1 MVYCNR
7 DRIGKNA
14 IIDIHG
20 ISSDSK
26 DKEDRKE
33 VNYDKIVSLVEKYNK
48 NKNLHFVVN
57 QSINRAEKI
66 YIRVENL

>member
-20 ISSDSK
+20 IGSDSK
-26 DKEDRKE
+26 DKEDRRE